1 MDPAKSAD
9 LVLLHL
15 ADEVQQILSEL
26 QVSEANLTLRNVL
39 VEDLMCSRCDSMTSE
54 VQKSCLNDM
63 IAEVVNSLSVS
74 HQDDHLIFKF
84 LSSLLQPR

>member
-15 ADEVQQILSEL
+15 AAEVQQIISEL
-26 QVSEANLTLRNVL
+26 QVSEANLT
-39 VEDLMCSRCDSMTSE
+39 MKFFTSE
-54 VQKSCLNDM
+54 VQEVFPSSCLYD
-63 IAEVVNSLSVS
+63 ITAEVVHLLSVS
-74 HQDDHLIFKF
+74 HQDDHLVFRF

>member
-26 QVSEANLTLRNVL
+26 QVSEAKLTLRNVL
-39 VEDLMCSRCDSMTSE
+39 VEDPMRSGCDSVTSE
-54 VQKSCLNDM
+54 VQKSLTDM

-74 HQDDHLIFKF
+74 RQDDHLIFKF